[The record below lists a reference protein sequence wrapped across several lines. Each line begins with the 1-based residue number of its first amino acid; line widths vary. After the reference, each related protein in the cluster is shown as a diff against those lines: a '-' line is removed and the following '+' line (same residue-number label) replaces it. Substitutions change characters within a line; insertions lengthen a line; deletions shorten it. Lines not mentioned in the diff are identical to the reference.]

1 MASRIYCCFLVALSI
16 FALAGCYTTPV
27 RHLSADA
34 ALLQAGKSTQQDVIV
49 FLGDPDEQQDLGEGA
64 AKWLYKEKDI
74 SFLEKTPLVGRYLGA
89 PAYNQLVVT
98 FRNGIV
104 SESVYSYADED
115 DLDWTNDFSW
125 QEKKK

>member
-1 MASRIYCCFLVALSI
+1 MASRIYSSLLVVLTV

-34 ALLQAGKSTQQDVIV
+34 ALLQAGKSTRQDVIV
-49 FLGDPDEQQDLGEGA
+49 FLGDPEQQQDLGEGVE
-64 AKWLYKEKDI
+64 KWLYKEKDI
-74 SFLEKTPLVGRYLGA
+74 GFLEKTPLLGRYMGS
-89 PAYNQLVVT
+89 PTYNQLVVT

-104 SESVYSYADED
+104 SEAVYSYSDDA
-115 DLDWTNDFSW
+115 DLDWANDFSW

>member
-1 MASRIYCCFLVALSI
+1 MASRIYSFFLVVVTV

-34 ALLQAGKSTQQDVIV
+34 ALLQAGKSTRQDVLV
-49 FLGDPDEQQDLGEGA
+49 FLGDPDEQQELAEGVE
-64 AKWLYKEKDI
+64 KWLYKEKDT
-74 SFLEKTPLVGRYLGA
+74 SFFEKTPLVGRYLGA
-89 PAYNQLVVT
+89 PTYNQVVVT

-104 SESVYSYADED
+104 TESVYSYSDQD
-115 DLDWTNDFSW
+115 DLDWANDFSW

>member
-1 MASRIYCCFLVALSI
+1 MLTF

-27 RHLSADA
+27 RHLAADA

-49 FLGDPDEQQDLGEGA
+49 FLGDPDEQQVLGEGVE
-64 AKWLYKEKDI
+64 KWLYKEKDT
-74 SFLEKTPLVGRYLGA
+74 SFFEKTPLVGPYLGA
-89 PAYNQLVVT
+89 PAHNQVVVT

-104 SESVYSYADED
+104 TESVYSYSDKD
-115 DLDWTNDFSW
+115 DLDWANDFSW